1 MFEKTFNFESSPEQ
15 TNMTKWSRLI
25 SPVRLGFEYRTYDEP
40 EEIRTAFQRDY
51 DRIIFSSPFRR
62 LQNKT
67 QVFPLPGSIFVHN
80 RLTHSLEVASVG
92 RSLGNLVA
100 LGLTK
105 RGDTTDV
112 ATLSEIGTIV
122 STACLAHDMGNPP
135 FGHSGEHAISN
146 FFKKGNGKS
155 LLDKLP
161 EGQQSDF
168 TSFDGNANAFRLLTH
183 TFNGRREGGF
193 GLTYSTLASVVKYPF
208 ESSLAGNKHKFGFF
222 QTEKPLFQKI
232 AVHLGLEQKSGLP
245 LQFSRHPF
253 VYLVEAADDICYQIM
268 DVEDAH
274 KLKIISSA
282 DAESLLLAFFD
293 QGVDGETLSII
304 RDNLTIVQDKNERVS
319 YLRAMVIG
327 KLVRECAQLFFD
339 RIGQILQGENVPSL
353 IKMLE
358 GSSKSAMEEVK
369 KISVSRIYKDPSV
382 IQIEIAGYK
391 ILGTLLEEF
400 TPAILDPHD
409 PFSERLLS
417 IVPQQYHL
425 QSENLYDQLQ
435 TVVDFVSGMTDLYAL
450 DLYRKITGMNLPGM

>member
-1 MFEKTFNFESSPEQ
+1 
-15 TNMTKWSRLI
+15 
-25 SPVRLGFEYRTYDEP
+25 LGFEFRPYDEP

-100 LGLTK
+100 TGLSK
-105 RGDTTDV
+105 LEDPAGEP
-112 ATLSEIGTIV
+112 ALAEIGTIV

-135 FGHSGEHAISN
+135 FGHSGENAISN
-146 FFKKGNGKS
+146 FFKKGEGKS
-155 LLDKLP
+155 LLEKLP
-161 EGQQSDF
+161 PEQQSDF
-168 TSFDGNANAFRLLTH
+168 TCFDGNANAFRILTH

-193 GLTYSTLASVVKYPF
+193 GLTYSSLASMVKYPY
-208 ESSLAGNKHKFGFF
+208 ESSLAGKKQKFGFF
-222 QTEKPLFQKI
+222 QTEKLLFQKI
-232 AVHLGLEQKSGLP
+232 ANHLGLEKLSDNP
-245 LQFSRHPF
+245 LRYARHPF

-274 KLKIISSA
+274 KLKIISST
-282 DAESLLLAFFD
+282 DAESLLMAFFD
-293 QGVDGETLSII
+293 PGADREILSAIEYNLFI
-304 RDNLTIVQDKNERVS
+304 VRDRNERVS

-327 KLVRECAQLFFD
+327 KLVRECAAIFLNLNKE
-339 RIGQILQGENVPSL
+339 ILSGAETPSL
-353 IKMLE
+353 LKLLE
-358 GSSKSAMEEVK
+358 GTSGMAMEEIK
-369 KISVSRIYKDPSV
+369 KISLSRIYKDPAV

-400 TPAILDPHD
+400 TPAILDPKD
-409 PFSERLLS
+409 SLSEKLLS
-417 IVPQQYHL
+417 IIPEQYHL

-435 TVVDFVSGMTDLYAL
+435 TIVDFVSGMTDLYAL
-450 DLYRKITGMNLPGM
+450 DLYRKITGINLPGM